1 MIRRPPRSTR
11 THTLFP
17 YTTLVRSPE
26 GLDAARV
33 GDIVAE
39 KDRHQGG
46 LAGAVLAQQGEDL
59 AAAQL
64 KRDGVVGGQP
74 AEALGDAGQAQ
85 HRTRRGACWRRFN
98 GFWHRAGLPRQPWYA
113 GPERN
118 EAGLSSPFAPCT
130 FLSGW

>member
-1 MIRRPPRSTR
+1 MRISDWSSDVCSSDLDVVEHREVLAEGEVLMHHADAGGDGGARRAGGQAP
-11 THTLFP
+11 
-17 YTTLVRSPE
+17 PE

-74 AEALGDAGQAQ
+74 AGALGDAGQ
-85 HRTRRGACWRRFN
+85 RSE
-98 GFWHRAGLPRQPWYA
+98 
-113 GPERN
+113 ERSVGK
-118 EAGLSSPFAPCT
+118 ECVSTGRSRWST
-130 FLSGW
+130 YH